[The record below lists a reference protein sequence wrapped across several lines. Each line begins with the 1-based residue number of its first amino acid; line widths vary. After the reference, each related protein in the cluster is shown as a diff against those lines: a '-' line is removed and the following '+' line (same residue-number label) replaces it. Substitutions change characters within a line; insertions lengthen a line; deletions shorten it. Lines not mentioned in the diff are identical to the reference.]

1 MIYNTTLKKS
11 LPSSTPYFL
20 FDKETLKK
28 RVLFHKE
35 IEKKSDI
42 KLVYSIKSLSHVEI
56 LKEIAKYIKGFSVSS
71 LFELNLAKHI
81 SNEQHKIHF
90 VSPGIKNNQWDEISK
105 TTHFITFNS
114 LEQLIRFE
122 DKLNHQI
129 SYGIRLNPEISFIT
143 DSRYNPCRKPSKLGV
158 QLSDLSKF
166 LNGSKSANLL
176 KGLHFHNNCESKNLS
191 QLTQTFMKIESHLG
205 KYFEQFKW
213 INLGGGY
220 LFDSSDNI
228 AIFYELIQYIQKKYN
243 FEHIIIEP
251 GASIIQDSVYL
262 ISSVIDI
269 FKRDEKKIA
278 VLDTTINHLPEV
290 FEYQYE
296 PDILECDLSGSHEY
310 ILAGCSCLAGDVFG
324 TYSFKDNLKIGSKI
338 TFSKVGSYSL
348 VKANMFNGINLPDI
362 YCLENNTQLK
372 KVKSYTFNNYLNYCG
387 G

>member
-1 MIYNTTLKKS
+1 MIHNLSFRNS

-20 FDKETLKK
+20 FDKKSLKE
-28 RVLFHKE
+28 RVLFHTE

-42 KLVYSIKSLSHVEI
+42 KLVYSIKSLSHIEI

-71 LFELNLAKHI
+71 LFELNLTKHI
-81 SNEQHKIHF
+81 SNGQHKVHF
-90 VSPGIKNNQWDEISK
+90 VSPGIKDSQWDMISK
-105 TTHFITFNS
+105 AAHFITFNS
-114 LEQLIRFE
+114 LEQFIRFE
-122 DKLNHQI
+122 DKLNHQT
-129 SYGIRLNPEISFIT
+129 SYGIRLNPEISFVT

-158 QLSDLSKF
+158 HLSELSEFFKS
-166 LNGSKSANLL
+166 SKSAKLL
-176 KGLHFHNNCESKNLS
+176 EGLHFHNNCESQNLS

-205 KYFEQFKW
+205 KYFKQFRW

-220 LFDSSDNI
+220 LFDKSENI
-228 AIFYELIQYIQKKYN
+228 SIFYELIRYIQKKYD
-243 FEHIIIEP
+243 FEIIIEP
-251 GASIIQDSVYL
+251 GASIVQDSVYL
-262 ISSVIDI
+262 VSSIIDI
-269 FKRDEKKIA
+269 FEREGKRIA

-296 PDILECDLSGSHEY
+296 PDILECDLSGCHEY

-338 TFSKVGSYSL
+338 TFNKVGSYSL

-362 YCLENNTQLK
+362 YCLENDTQLK
-372 KVKSYTFNNYLNYCG
+372 RVKSYTFNDYLNYCG